1 MPLGGLEVKI
11 ELGAEEGDA
20 SRLPRVATCFN
31 QLYLPPYTGVEMLR
45 CRLRRE
51 HPEESPEQIA
61 KRIASVLRADRYDP
75 AVFEKR
81 SCSIFSAAS

>member
-1 MPLGGLEVKI
+1 MRPPTSPNQNSEKLARRLHAMFGMH
-11 ELGAEEGDA
+11 DA
-20 SRLPRVATCFN
+20 
-31 QLYLPPYTGVEMLR
+31 GIEMLR

-51 HPEESPEQIA
+51 HPEETPEQIA
-61 KRIASVLRADRYDP
+61 KRIAFILRAERYDP